1 MRFGHGL
8 MAAVFLLPTACV
20 GPSRE
25 SRKTIAELT
34 ASGEHAAVVERVRTA
49 EDEYGASNAVLYELD
64 LGMALHVAGR
74 YQESSKYFARAE
86 DRMEA
91 FYTRKVSRAAGAFL
105 ANENVEEYRGDH
117 SDRAL
122 VHIFHA
128 LNYVQPGDLAEALV
142 EVRRLEAFLDE
153 RARNM
158 GDGSISY
165 KDDAFA
171 HYLAALLY
179 EDADRPDDAR
189 ISYEAAK
196 NVYRD
201 YAEHYNIPAPSFPF
215 PGNLD
220 SDGELVFL
228 HYNGPAPH
236 KKSVSTSGGGNLER
250 PSSGKD
256 KTATR
261 SPPSTEHTS
270 FVKVAG
276 AAIDAGKAGMIAAGK
291 ATGRV
296 AGAVLDIA
304 YPEYVQ
310 DGFSIKQSQVELD
323 QKIWKT
329 ELVEDI
335 FAIVKQ
341 DLNERLA
348 VLKSRSALR
357 GTVKLL
363 GTMTGV
369 DATGSEFAD
378 VRCWQTLPSQ
388 IRIARI
394 RLPAGEHQVTLRYFD
409 DAGAPV
415 SSRRVKVVL
424 RSSRRTWLIDR
435 TAD

>member
-1 MRFGHGL
+1 
-8 MAAVFLLPTACV
+8 MAAVVLLPAACI
-20 GPSRE
+20 GPSKE

-34 ASGEHAAVVERVRTA
+34 ASGEHAAVAERVRA
-49 EDEYGASNAVLYELD
+49 VEDEYGASNAVLYELD

-74 YQESSKYFARAE
+74 YGESSKHFARSE

-91 FYTRKVSRAAGAFL
+91 FYTRKVSRAAGAIL

-128 LNYVQPGDLAEALV
+128 LNYVQSGELDEALV

-158 GDGSISY
+158 EHGSVSY

-196 NVYRD
+196 KAYHD

-215 PGNLD
+215 PGNLG

-236 KKSVSTSGGGNLER
+236 KKSVSTAGGGNSEE

-256 KTATR
+256 KTSTQTT
-261 SPPSTEHTS
+261 PSTARNS
-270 FVKVAG
+270 FVKIAVSAV
-276 AAIDAGKAGMIAAGK
+276 DAGKAGLIAAGK
-291 ATGRV
+291 VTDRV
-296 AGAVLDIA
+296 AGAVLNIA

-310 DGFSIKQSQVELD
+310 NGFSIKQSQVELD

-348 VLKSRSALR
+348 VLKSRSAMRATVKFL
-357 GTVKLL
+357 GTV
-363 GTMTGV
+363 TGV

-378 VRCWQTLPSQ
+378 VRYWQTLPSQ

-394 RLPAGEHQVTLRYFD
+394 RLPAGEHQVTLRYLD
-409 DAGAPV
+409 EAGTLV
-415 SSRRVKVVL
+415 SSRPAKVL
-424 RSSRRTWLIDR
+424 IRSNRRSWLIDR